1 VIVAAGTI
9 ASTARVAVDKLQAD
23 GKNVGLIRLK
33 TFKPFPAEEFQRIG
47 PKVKAIGIID
57 RNISIGSGGWTFGE
71 IRNAMY
77 EVEKRPKTL
86 QFHAGLSGKEV
97 RVQDIVKI
105 GEKTLKTAYGAKVSP
120 LVEWV

>member
-1 VIVAAGTI
+1 M
-9 ASTARVAVDKLQAD
+9 
-23 GKNVGLIRLK
+23 
-33 TFKPFPAEEFQRIG
+33 
-47 PKVKAIGIID
+47 GIID

-77 EVEKRPKTL
+77 DVEERPKTL

-97 RVQDIVKI
+97 RVQDIIKI
-105 GEKTLKTAYGAKVSP
+105 GEKTFKAASGAKVSP